1 MELKQLRCFVAVAEA
16 LHFGRAAERLHMA
29 QPALSA
35 QIKALEEEIGARL
48 LFRTT
53 RKVSLTS
60 TGALFLEEARA
71 TLERAD
77 EALQRARSSEQDDIP
92 WLRIGG
98 VDTATAGL
106 LPKVIR
112 DFRKKFP
119 TVDLRVGEMLTAPA
133 LEALLNHHLDIA
145 FVRVAPVD
153 PLLTSRHVF
162 SEPLVAILPADH
174 RLAKKRAVTR
184 EDLAREALVLP
195 PRSARPI
202 HHDMLR
208 DWFRE
213 AGLTPV
219 IAQEANER
227 HMILAVVAAGLGI
240 SILPKWVSQF
250 QHPDVVFRPIR
261 ENPPEVHV
269 HLVRR
274 TSYRSKIADE
284 FETIIDKHLSRLH
297 SRRRD

>member
-1 MELKQLRCFVAVAEA
+1 MELKQLKSFVAVAEA

-60 TGALFLEEARA
+60 TGALFLEEARR

-77 EALQRARSSEQDDIP
+77 EALRRARSSHLDDIP

-106 LPKVIR
+106 LPKIIR
-112 DFRKKFP
+112 DFRKRFSS
-119 TVDLRVGEMLTAPA
+119 VDLRVVEMLTAPA
-133 LEALLNHHLDIA
+133 LEALLNHHLDLA
-145 FVRVAPVD
+145 FVRVMPSD
-153 PLLTSRHVF
+153 PLLESRHVF
-162 SEPLVAILPADH
+162 TEPLVAVLPADH
-174 RLAKKRAVTR
+174 ELARKRAVTR
-184 EDLAREALVLP
+184 EQLAGEGLVLP
-195 PRSARPI
+195 PRNARPI

-213 AGLTPV
+213 GGFSPAIT
-219 IAQEANER
+219 QEANER

-261 ENPPEVHV
+261 ESPPQVEV

-274 TSYRSKIADE
+274 RSYRSTIADE
-284 FETIIDKHLSRLH
+284 FESMLDMHLARAS
-297 SRRRD
+297 

>member
-1 MELKQLRCFVAVAEA
+1 MELKQLKCFVAVAEA
-16 LHFGRAAERLHMA
+16 LHFGRAAERLNMA

-60 TGALFLEEARA
+60 TGALFLEEARR

-77 EALQRARSSEQDDIP
+77 DALRRARSSHQDDIP

-98 VDTATAGL
+98 VDSATAGL

-112 DFRKKFP
+112 DFRKNFVS
-119 TVDLRVGEMLTAPA
+119 VDLRVAEMLTAPA

-145 FVRVAPVD
+145 FVRVAPSD
-153 PLLTSRHVF
+153 PLLKSRHVF
-162 SEPLVAILPADH
+162 TEPLVAILPADH
-174 RLAKKRAVTR
+174 K
-184 EDLAREALVLP
+184 LARKRSVSREELAGEGLVLP

-202 HHDMLR
+202 YFDMLR

-213 AGLTPV
+213 GGVSPA

-227 HMILAVVAAGLGI
+227 HMILSVVAAGLGV

-269 HLVRR
+269 HLARR
-274 TSYRSKIADE
+274 KSYRSTIADE
-284 FETIIDKHLSRLH
+284 FESIIDKHLARA
-297 SRRRD
+297 